1 METELVV
8 RNGASFEVK
17 LVPVLNED
25 LFRRKILEACSEN
38 ARLINF
44 FGYHRENKKIQIFA
58 MLGRDQD
65 GEIAI
70 FSMEVFGSHPSF
82 HSLTPQLPSAHM
94 FEREIAEQFTI
105 TPKGHPWAKPVRCHP
120 EQGYPFYRVDGE
132 EAHEVAVGPIHA
144 GIIEP
149 GHFRFSCHGEEIL
162 NLEIQLGY
170 QHRGIEK
177 MMEEFSPDRAV
188 LLAESIAG
196 DTVIGHVIA
205 YCNLIESLSDAVVPP
220 RAEAIRAIALELERL
235 SNHVGDL
242 GGLSTDIGF
251 LSASAY
257 FGRLR
262 GEFLNLLME
271 LSGNRYGR
279 SLCRPGGVLFDL
291 DQEMIKDFRKRLLIA
306 QKDLKEIS
314 GLFFGK
320 PSVLSRLEETGVV
333 SNQVARELGLVGPT
347 ARASGCGL
355 DVRTDY
361 AFGMYRFYNIP
372 ISTVSTGD
380 VYARSLIRWLE
391 SQRSIEFLLE
401 ILNQIPGEELLIK
414 PPELKPNH
422 MALAMVE
429 GWRGEIIHVAM
440 TDSNSRIERYKIK
453 DPSFHNWMGLAMSVR
468 GAQISDFPLC
478 NKSFNLS
485 YAGHDL

>member
-177 MMEEFSPDRAV
+177 MMEEFSR
-188 LLAESIAG
+188 I
-196 DTVIGHVIA
+196 
-205 YCNLIESLSDAVVPP
+205 
-220 RAEAIRAIALELERL
+220 
-235 SNHVGDL
+235 
-242 GGLSTDIGF
+242 
-251 LSASAY
+251 
-257 FGRLR
+257 
-262 GEFLNLLME
+262 
-271 LSGNRYGR
+271 
-279 SLCRPGGVLFDL
+279 
-291 DQEMIKDFRKRLLIA
+291 
-306 QKDLKEIS
+306 
-314 GLFFGK
+314 GLFF
-320 PSVLSRLEETGVV
+320 
-333 SNQVARELGLVGPT
+333 
-347 ARASGCGL
+347 
-355 DVRTDY
+355 
-361 AFGMYRFYNIP
+361 
-372 ISTVSTGD
+372 
-380 VYARSLIRWLE
+380 
-391 SQRSIEFLLE
+391 
-401 ILNQIPGEELLIK
+401 
-414 PPELKPNH
+414 
-422 MALAMVE
+422 
-429 GWRGEIIHVAM
+429 
-440 TDSNSRIERYKIK
+440 
-453 DPSFHNWMGLAMSVR
+453 
-468 GAQISDFPLC
+468 
-478 NKSFNLS
+478 
-485 YAGHDL
+485 